1 MRSVIAFPALLAV
14 LATPATTTPVRADEA
29 SAPVMAQTPSGNGDP
44 DALVCRAPQP
54 LPGSGAM
61 GPKICMHNNVWARL
75 TMTGQDLSAD
85 GKSVFAH
92 PTVVD
97 PTGEGN
103 PDAVTCRAPVQ
114 LTASRTRHGPEV
126 CLTNRYWKDLA
137 ANHKAIDTNGQL
149 VSTRPTGPVALGPI
163 PFAIVERSPPL

>member
-1 MRSVIAFPALLAV
+1 MRILIAFAVIALLAV
-14 LATPATTTPVRADEA
+14 LATPAMAAADDA
-29 SAPVMAQTPSGNGDP
+29 SAPVLAQTPSGTGDP
-44 DALVCRAPQP
+44 GALVCRAPQP
-54 LPGSGAM
+54 LGGSGAM

-85 GKSVFAH
+85 GKSVFARA
-92 PTVVD
+92 TVTD

-103 PDAVTCRAPVQ
+103 PDAVTCRAPVPV
-114 LTASRTRHGPEV
+114 TASRTRHGPEV

-137 ANHKAIDTNGQL
+137 EHHNAINTNGQL
-149 VSTRPTGPVALGPI
+149 VSARPTGPVALGPI